1 MPSVPLPLPF
11 SLLFLCGVGAAS
23 PWDTPQPALRVPEW
37 TLKHRN
43 YSALNFCSLLL
54 RYARSG
60 RVNKAALVFFLLL
73 SLFEKCI
80 SAAHGWW
87 KRIASQLGSRGVWRS
102 GHRMAA
108 AFGTWKRV
116 AGIRELWV
124 KRELKL
130 AEMALPWLG
139 LQALTREACWV
150 QEWSPDVTV
159 P

>member
-1 MPSVPLPLPF
+1 MLLPLPL
-11 SLLFLCGVGAAS
+11 SLLLLLGLGAAS

-54 RYARSG
+54 RYARSS

-80 SAAHGWW
+80 SAARGWW
-87 KRIASQLGSRGVWRS
+87 KRIASQLGSRGVWHL
-102 GHRMAA
+102 GHGTAA
-108 AFGTWKRV
+108 AFGTWKHV
-116 AGIRELWV
+116 AGTQELWV
-124 KRELKL
+124 KHELKS

-139 LQALTREACWV
+139 LQALTREVCWV
-150 QEWSPDVTV
+150 QEQS
-159 P
+159 

>member
-54 RYARSG
+54 RYARSS

-73 SLFEKCI
+73 SLKNVFLLRTAGG
-80 SAAHGWW
+80 SASPLSWEAAGFGARGTGWL
-87 KRIASQLGSRGVWRS
+87 RLLAPGNVLQGFGSC
-102 GHRMAA
+102 
-108 AFGTWKRV
+108 
-116 AGIRELWV
+116 
-124 KRELKL
+124 
-130 AEMALPWLG
+130 G
-139 LQALTREACWV
+139 LSV
-150 QEWSPDVTV
+150 S
-159 P
+159 